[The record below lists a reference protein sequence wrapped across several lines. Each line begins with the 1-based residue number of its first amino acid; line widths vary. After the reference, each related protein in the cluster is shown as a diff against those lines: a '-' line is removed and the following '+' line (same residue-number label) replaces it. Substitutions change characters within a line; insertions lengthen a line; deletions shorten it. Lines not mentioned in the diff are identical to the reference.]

1 MSYELIGKLSIAI
14 LCAPGIV
21 PAILFYK
28 RHCRETLGAQNRL
41 PLGRYVVAL
50 LICAFVAF
58 WAGTEFGVR
67 LGCRAPSSGN
77 LCGLLAFVVI
87 GPLSSIAAVSVLSWL
102 ITSFPRQLKR
112 LVLAGNL
119 LFIVGV
125 GYYFRSLFLDFPMRG
140 NLYQYTLQS
149 GNLDELD
156 RFAPVVEAQMR
167 RLDVIV
173 IKDVSLDPQLKR
185 HQAIVNVER
194 QQAAANDVKD
204 LPTVTMTIS
213 FSTAPGESLDD
224 AIAKINDMERRLAL
238 PATIATSLT
247 KAPTE
252 SHSR

>member
-1 MSYELIGKLSIAI
+1 VSYELIGKLSIVI

-21 PAILFYK
+21 PAVLFYQ
-28 RHCRETLGAQNRL
+28 RHCRQTLGAQNRL

-50 LICAFVAF
+50 LICACVAF

-67 LGCRAPSSGN
+67 LACRGPSAGN
-77 LCGLLAFVVI
+77 LCGLLGFIVV

-119 LFIVGV
+119 LFLVGV
-125 GYYFRSLFLDFPMRG
+125 GYYFRGLFLDFPMRG
-140 NLYQYTLQS
+140 NLYQYTLQAGS
-149 GNLDELD
+149 LEELD
-156 RFAPVVEAQMR
+156 RFAPVIEVQMR
-167 RLDVIV
+167 RLSVIV

-185 HQAIVNVER
+185 RQAIVNVER
-194 QQAAANDVKD
+194 QHAAANDVQG
-204 LPTVTMTIS
+204 LPTVTMTIL
-213 FSTAPGESLDD
+213 FSTAPGESPGD
-224 AIAKINDMERRLAL
+224 AIAKINEMERRLAL
-238 PATIATSLT
+238 PATIATSVA